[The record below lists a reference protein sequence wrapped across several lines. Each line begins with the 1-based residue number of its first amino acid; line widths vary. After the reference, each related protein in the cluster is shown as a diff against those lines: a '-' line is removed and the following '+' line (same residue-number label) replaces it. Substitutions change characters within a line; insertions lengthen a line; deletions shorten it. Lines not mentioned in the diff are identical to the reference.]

1 MSGEIVFD
9 CCLPRA
15 HLPLRLSPRNVP
27 TMKPSTYLPRHQL
40 RPTPTSD
47 WVMSVAQ
54 APYTAIRL
62 APASSAPRD
71 TITSVVCRSDRQ
83 DTVCSPHYPSSVAQ
97 APYTVIRLAPASS
110 ASRDT
115 ITSVVCRSDRQDT
128 VMSVARPG
136 RTRSITVLRPV
147 SVLVRCT
154 PDVRS
159 PPRRSPATTA

>member
-27 TMKPSTYLPRHQL
+27 TMKPSTYLPWHQL

-83 DTVCSPHYPSSVAQ
+83 DTV
-97 APYTVIRLAPASS
+97 
-110 ASRDT
+110 
-115 ITSVVCRSDRQDT
+115 
-128 VMSVARPG
+128 MSVARPG
-136 RTRSITVLRPV
+136 RTRSITVMRPV
-147 SVLVRCT
+147 SVLVMYARRPAARRPQL
-154 PDVRS
+154 PDRS
-159 PPRRSPATTA
+159 GSIQKIESWFEFVCETRSDADTVVVVSDERFAAKRVIR